1 VEVLKPGDA
10 NEVASAV
17 GEAAAANRA
26 LEVIGLGSKRAIGR
40 PVEAHG
46 TLDISRITGI
56 VSYEPQELV
65 LTARA
70 STPLPEIADTLA
82 SRQQMLAFEPPDLS
96 KILASHSSGTLAGI
110 LAGNL
115 SGPRR
120 LQAGAA
126 RDFVL
131 GFHAVNGRAEIF
143 KAGGKVVKN
152 VTGYDLSKLMCGSWG
167 TLAVMTDITI
177 KVMPAPETET
187 TLALTGKTF
196 AEAVKT
202 MSQAMQAPVDVSGAA
217 FLPNARSAGMT
228 GSRVLLRIAGIAASV
243 RARVGTL
250 KQTLVDGEGIEQL
263 EDAQSRQLWQAVR
276 DLTPLLEYPQHLIWR
291 LSIPPMAGP
300 ELMRRLSRLQATSF
314 FCDWAGGLLWLA
326 VPAVPHAHAEVVRA
340 TVAQCGGH
348 ATLFRG
354 PVEVRATV
362 PVFEPQPAA
371 LAGLSRRVKSAF
383 DPLRILNRGRMYAGV

>member
-10 NEVASAV
+10 TEVARAV
-17 GEAAAANRA
+17 GEAAAGNRA
-26 LEVIGLGSKRAIGR
+26 LELIGLGSKRAIGR
-40 PVEAHG
+40 PVEAHNM
-46 TLDISRITGI
+46 LDVSRISGI
-56 VSYEPQELV
+56 VSYEPEELV

-70 STPLPEIADTLA
+70 STPLPEITAALTG
-82 SRQQMLAFEPPDLS
+82 RQQMLSFEPPDLS
-96 KILASHSSGTLAGI
+96 KIFGSHSAGTLAGV

-131 GFHAVNGRAEIF
+131 GFQAVNGRGEIF

-167 TLAVMTDITI
+167 TLAVMTDVTI

-187 TLALTGKTF
+187 TLALNGHTL
-196 AEAVKT
+196 ADAAQT

-217 FLPNARSAGMT
+217 YLPTARSAGLA
-228 GSRVLLRIAGIAASV
+228 GSRVLLRIAGIAPSV
-243 RARVGTL
+243 KARLAML
-250 KQTLVDGEGIEQL
+250 K
-263 EDAQSRQLWQAVR
+263 DALAKREEAEELHDAESRQVWQAVR

-291 LSIPPMAGP
+291 LSVPPLAAPQVMQQLG
-300 ELMRRLSRLQATSF
+300 RLQATSF

-326 VPAVPHAHAEVVRA
+326 VPAVPHAHAEPVRA
-340 TVAQCGGH
+340 AVAECGGH
-348 ATLFRG
+348 STLFRA
-354 PVEVRATV
+354 PSEVRGTV
-362 PVFEPQPAA
+362 PVFEPQPPA